1 MSNKRKQ
8 SQFKRIYDKQSKT
21 WYEVTPEQYEE
32 FDHWRTNLRKREQY
46 HKRCMCP
53 KSKWW
58 LCDGMCDDCEF
69 HAAGDVLSLD
79 KTVSNDDGDETCLLD
94 SIPSDTSNLNDI
106 ILDQIL
112 MRQLIKRLVELMPE
126 AIEIGKLRQQGFKDE
141 AIADRLGIK
150 RTTFRSRL
158 SKAEEKLR
166 EEFGED
172 YPF

>member
-1 MSNKRKQ
+1 MTKHDKQ
-8 SQFKRIYDKQSKT
+8 SKPYRIYDKLTHT
-21 WYEVTPEQYEE
+21 WYEVTPEQYKE
-32 FDHWRTNLRKREQY
+32 FDRWRTNKRKREQA
-46 HKRCMCP
+46 HGHCVCP
-53 KSKWW
+53 RQKWW
-58 LCDGMCDDCEF
+58 LCDGMCEDCEF
-69 HAAGDVLSLD
+69 KAAGDTISFD
-79 KTVSNDDGDETCLLD
+79 APITNENGDSVSLLD
-94 SIPSDTSNLNDI
+94 TLVFSDTDPSDI